1 MLLGSVT
8 VVAHSSHV
16 SRRLQRDILDVRMT
30 YFREHIG
37 FLVTTGEEE
46 VNTTDTG
53 NIRWKAWWFAIGMKL
68 MLYKDLKMTLS

>member
-1 MLLGSVT
+1 
-8 VVAHSSHV
+8 
-16 SRRLQRDILDVRMT
+16 MT